1 MEFNQAKKVAQIRK
15 DQNSLPTL
23 ATNKTGASASIINFI
38 TMKSIGNIV
47 TPKIEGPFTFE
58 CKLSQLKISNDG
70 YIIAS
75 PNNAKQ

>member
-1 MEFNQAKKVAQIRK
+1 
-15 DQNSLPTL
+15 
-23 ATNKTGASASIINFI
+23 
-38 TMKSIGNIV
+38 MKSIGNIV

-75 PNNAKQ
+75 PNNAKH